1 VLAFAFAWLF
11 GEAEV
16 DRAIA
21 FERAREAA
29 SFASGSPADPELV
42 SRGVQS
48 TVGLLAATCLYGLA
62 LGGLFALAFAAAY
75 GRVGRIGPR
84 ATATALALVGY
95 AVLFL
100 VPFLKY
106 PANPPGAGDHETVA
120 RRTEL
125 YLAMIAVSLLAAVA
139 AYRLGRGLARRH
151 GARDAALAAVG
162 LYLVAV
168 ALAAAILPG
177 VHEVP
182 RGFPPEVLWR
192 FRLASLGTQAV
203 LWAALGLGFGLL
215 AERLL
220 AAQPARARAA

>member
-1 VLAFAFAWLF
+1 VLAFAFAKLF
-11 GEAEV
+11 GEVEV

-21 FERAREAA
+21 FERARDAA
-29 SFASGSPADPELV
+29 SGLPADPELV

-75 GRVGRIGPR
+75 GRVGPLGPR
-84 ATATALALVGY
+84 ATAAALAFTAY
-95 AVLFL
+95 AVIFL

-106 PANPPGAGDHETVA
+106 PANPPGAGDHDTVA

-139 AYRLGRGLARRH
+139 AYRLGRSAVRRL
-151 GARDAALAAVG
+151 GTGDAALSAVG
-162 LYLVAV
+162 LYLLVV
-168 ALAAAILPG
+168 ALAAALLPA

-182 RGFPPEVLWR
+182 KGFPAEVLWR
-192 FRLASLGTQAV
+192 FRLASLGTQAT
-203 LWAALGLGFGLL
+203 LWAALGLGFGVL
-215 AERLL
+215 ADRLL
-220 AAQPARARAA
+220 AARPARATAAQS